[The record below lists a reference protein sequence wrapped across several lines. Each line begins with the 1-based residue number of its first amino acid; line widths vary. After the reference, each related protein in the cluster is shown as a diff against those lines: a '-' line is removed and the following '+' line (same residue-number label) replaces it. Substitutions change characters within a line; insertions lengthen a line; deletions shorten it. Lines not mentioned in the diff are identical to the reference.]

1 MVVTRWWWRK
11 MSGDPLFW
19 ALLLFANESHV
30 EHLRF
35 PLSAVQI
42 TILPFN
48 ELFVHGEVP
57 VIPVASRAWES
68 RDPSWMTRGA
78 FLLHM
83 WAHLNFQNSPQKTV
97 IEFWTKPQA
106 KFTATL
112 PGWKQTFVSWKR
124 FKSWMWTSQ
133 QKLCTQPLAPTIAD
147 SSPHMLHATF
157 QTFSKRHSSPNP
169 WRSFVLIRILTLKK
183 PPFPGFL
190 AASTWRLLHRWHP
203 SNGRQPRRQQHHP
216 TSKALW
222 ANLTKNSYLSNA
234 TNRKFDFAKTK
245 RKFIDSNHWFP
256 KLLLWA
262 SRGVNALMEKVRPG
276 LTRPVLDSQ
285 FAIDTSPFSIP
296 DSRFSVFVLD
306 SRFAVLES
314 ILSILVSGF
323 SIAILIF
330 SRHHWPWHRCRSLW
344 YFRVKSER
352 LGGLVLPPQT
362 YLQHAAS
369 CNTFVSEAIAWYC
382 HHRHARCPKL

>member
-1 MVVTRWWWRK
+1 
-11 MSGDPLFW
+11 
-19 ALLLFANESHV
+19 
-30 EHLRF
+30 
-35 PLSAVQI
+35 
-42 TILPFN
+42 
-48 ELFVHGEVP
+48 
-57 VIPVASRAWES
+57 
-68 RDPSWMTRGA
+68 
-78 FLLHM
+78 
-83 WAHLNFQNSPQKTV
+83 
-97 IEFWTKPQA
+97 
-106 KFTATL
+106 
-112 PGWKQTFVSWKR
+112 
-124 FKSWMWTSQ
+124 
-133 QKLCTQPLAPTIAD
+133 
-147 SSPHMLHATF
+147 MLHATF

-296 DSRFSVFVLD
+296 DSRFSFSILD
-306 SRFAVLES
+306 SRFSNL
-314 ILSILVSGF
+314 
-323 SIAILIF
+323 
-330 SRHHWPWHRCRSLW
+330 
-344 YFRVKSER
+344 YFRFSYLGFR
-352 LGGLVLPPQT
+352 LP
-362 YLQHAAS
+362 
-369 CNTFVSEAIAWYC
+369 F
-382 HHRHARCPKL
+382 